1 MDSILDRFADNLTE
15 VTYITNPAVARDD
28 EIKKLILVLLT
39 PEKSAVL
46 VGKPGIGKT
55 AIVEGLAY
63 RIQRNEVPDAL
74 QGYTI
79 YRVNTTALINGNG
92 EENRVLKLVEELKN
106 REKVILFIDEIHT
119 LIGNG
124 ALDLANMFKE
134 GLSRGSIKIIGATTT
149 YEYERYIMRDKAFL
163 RRFEKVDVSEPTE
176 EMTVEILLKTLPKL
190 EKQTGVILPYTDFI
204 NEKIMK
210 FIVNMTS
217 EYKRVYE
224 ISSRYPDIC
233 LVILRQAFSNCIYDN
248 QTNVTFKHIYDAI
261 RFSKAV
267 YPDVIKK
274 ELVVFK
280 DTFKFNF
287 NQNSGNVTVTQSNQ
301 EPIAVPDFINKS
313 AVDVLVNPVFTQ
325 NFKLVSEDV
334 YDDKV
339 PEGYIVGQSV
349 KSDTLVQPG
358 TEIVIYVSKGKQQ
371 VVLPSVVGYDYAE
384 AEKRLTEL
392 GFKCIKK
399 EIYEG
404 SYRNNEVVQMAPFAD
419 KAYDVGTEVYLNVF
433 VEKTEPE
440 TDEFGQTVAA
450 ATPQN

>member
-46 VGKPGIGKT
+46 IGKT

-210 FIVNMTS
+210 FIVNMTT
-217 EYKRVYE
+217 EFKRVYE
-224 ISSRYPDIC
+224 ISSRYPDIA
-233 LVILRQAFSNCIYDN
+233 LVILRQCFSNAIYEN
-248 QTNVTFKHIYDAI
+248 RRTINLKNIYDAI
-261 RFSKAV
+261 KTTKAV
-267 YPDVIKK
+267 YPDVIAK
-274 ELVVFK
+274 ELIEFKEIFK
-280 DTFKFNF
+280 DELK
-287 NQNSGNVTVTQSNQ
+287 
-301 EPIAVPDFINKS
+301 I
-313 AVDVLVNPVFTQ
+313 
-325 NFKLVSEDV
+325 
-334 YDDKV
+334 
-339 PEGYIVGQSV
+339 EGTIL
-349 KSDTLVQPG
+349 D
-358 TEIVIYVSKGKQQ
+358 
-371 VVLPSVVGYDYAE
+371 
-384 AEKRLTEL
+384 
-392 GFKCIKK
+392 
-399 EIYEG
+399 
-404 SYRNNEVVQMAPFAD
+404 
-419 KAYDVGTEVYLNVF
+419 
-433 VEKTEPE
+433 
-440 TDEFGQTVAA
+440 
-450 ATPQN
+450 